1 MSFNKKYLPELPN
14 LIKMREK
21 HISDEEFILFIDDL
35 NKKADALL
43 GSQESFEYL
52 REMREKI
59 KDNEQGMGKRP

>member
-21 HISDEEFILFIDDL
+21 HASDEEFILFIDDL
-35 NKKADALL
+35 NKKTDALL